1 MEIQNF
7 TPTGTKPSGD
17 ELKWGLWFVTHR
29 VFLRKL
35 GILLLGALNLFLFV
49 YVAYNLLNFYFINR
63 GTEKNLYRMLTA
75 SKLNYTR
82 VAEISQ
88 AQPLTIGLVDVLIN
102 DQGNYDILAQ
112 VINPNASWYAASV
125 TYHFENGEFKS
136 APQTTYILPLQEK
149 YLLELNAKNLTTL
162 YTAELI
168 FDSIQWNKTSHFAEL
183 RDKIWQFAISE
194 PKFTTN
200 GILEGTNTPV
210 NHVDFTVKNA
220 SAYNFR
226 QVDAVI
232 LLQRGGE
239 ALYINRLPIKDF
251 SSGETRAMSLNIIE
265 RLPPATAI
273 QVFPD
278 VNILDETS
286 FKAFSGSG
294 QGY

>member
-7 TPTGTKPSGD
+7 TPTGTKPSGE

-29 VFLRKL
+29 VILRKL
-35 GILLLGALNLFLFV
+35 GILALGAVNLVLFI
-49 YVAYNLLNFYFINR
+49 YVAYSLLNFYFISR
-63 GTEKNLYRMLTA
+63 GTEKSLYSVLTSA
-75 SKLNYTR
+75 KLNYARIT
-82 VAEISQ
+82 ELSQ
-88 AQPLTIGLVDVLIN
+88 AQPLSVGLLDVLIN

-112 VINPNASWYAASV
+112 VINPNTSWYAAKV
-125 TYHFENGEFKS
+125 TYHFESGDFKS
-136 APQTTYILPLQEK
+136 LPQTTYILPAQEK
-149 YLLELNAKNLTTL
+149 YLLELNAKHTTTL

-168 FDSIQWNKTSHFAEL
+168 FDSIQWDKTSHFEQL
-183 RDKIWQFAISE
+183 REKVWQFDISE

-200 GILEGTNTPV
+200 GMLEGTNTPV

-239 ALYINRLPIKDF
+239 ALYVNKLPIRDF
-251 SSGETRAMSLNIIE
+251 SSGEARTMSLNIIE
-265 RLPPATAI
+265 RLPPATEI

-286 FKAFSGSG
+286 FKAFSGGG